1 MRIEGCSTVVFAS
14 NRRQR
19 FEERRSVSS
28 DRRRP
33 VTSERRARHQAHLWF
48 APAFGAHILGQVSP
62 ETVTAEHAER
72 AYLQPEAKT
81 PLRPSLIAMKA

>member
-19 FEERRSVSS
+19 FEERRAVAS

-33 VTSERRARHQAHLWF
+33 ATSERRARHQAHLWF

-62 ETVTAEHAER
+62 ETVTAERAER
-72 AYLQPEAKT
+72 AYRQPEAKM
-81 PLRPSLIAMKA
+81 PLRPSLFAMKA